1 MKKIVIV
8 LKKPEMLI
16 LDFDEDK
23 DIEPEDTIAER
34 TKLNP
39 QKKKNNKNGIKIST

>member
-1 MKKIVIV
+1 
-8 LKKPEMLI
+8 MLI